1 MKGSGKG
8 FVELRAVTRG
18 GSELLSVRVIGA
30 SPHGAPAYISVLY
43 QCEQQWQFGSRIE
56 DSEDDDGEGEA
67 QECARSAHLE
77 YRYLF
82 DGKFIASG
90 WS

>member
-1 MKGSGKG
+1 MPFQG
-8 FVELRAVTRG
+8 L
-18 GSELLSVRVIGA
+18 ELLSVRVIGA
-30 SPHGAPAYISVLY
+30 SPRGAPAYIRVLY
-43 QCEQQWQFGSRIE
+43 QCEQQWQFGEFAGSRIE
-56 DSEDDDGEGEA
+56 DSKDDDGEGEA

>member
-1 MKGSGKG
+1 MP
-8 FVELRAVTRG
+8 LQ

-30 SPHGAPAYISVLY
+30 SPRGAPAYIRVLY
-43 QCEQQWQFGSRIE
+43 PCEQQWQFGSRIE
-56 DSEDDDGEGEA
+56 DSEDDDGDGEA

>member
-18 GSELLSVRVIGA
+18 GSELLSVRVTGA
-30 SPHGAPAYISVLY
+30 SPRGAPAYISLLY

-56 DSEDDDGEGEA
+56 DSGDDDGEGEA
-67 QECARSAHLE
+67 QECARGEHLKYCYVFE
-77 YRYLF
+77 
-82 DGKFIASG
+82 GKLIVSG